1 MAAAA
6 SSSSATAA
14 DRDHGAGLPLPQ
26 ATSSSDQD
34 RPTLS
39 PPPLSS
45 IVISKAAHLED
56 TRRAL
61 LSQINDDQ
69 DKESI
74 TSAVTQLV
82 KEHIEAQLAAKGLE
96 GIITLSAD
104 LTSLDLLLRLAYFID
119 KSGEWTATV
128 PIVRVA
134 KHQGRGGGQLPIELG
149 SADVEGVSSRAVFD
163 GRCEALRQLSLIQ
176 RHIGIPLERDS
187 NGLER
192 LGGRRLTIHTPQTL
206 PANHPFRNY
215 RFDDGD
221 DYASVRDAVLD
232 EMHWGGSEVAHQRG
246 RRLHGNRHVNATR
259 FYRLRQLATQPP
271 PIWGCHTISTNH
283 IRALGDFNRMI
294 LLHGGQPD
302 DTFEAHIY
310 IYISSDTSSDL
321 ADVYLYTTERPVIG
335 VGAARFPETMR
346 VVRQAMGADD
356 IQVAFGSQLVVEV
369 D

>member
-134 KHQGRGGGQLPIELG
+134 KHQGRGGGQLPIELT
-149 SADVEGVSSRAVFD
+149 SADVEGVGSRAVVD
-163 GRCEALRQLSLIQ
+163 GRCEALRQLSLIGRHLGVALQ
-176 RHIGIPLERDS
+176 RDNKGE
-187 NGLER
+187 ER
-192 LGGRRLTIHTPQTL
+192 LNGRLLTIHTLHTL
-206 PANHPFRNY
+206 PADHPFRDRYDPANPVCE
-215 RFDDGD
+215 FDGFAF
-221 DYASVRDAVLD
+221 ASIRDAVLY
-232 EMHWGGSEVAHQRG
+232 EMRYRGSEVADQYVYQH
-246 RRLHGNRHVNATR
+246 LDAPRHN
-259 FYRLRQLATQPP
+259 RLRELAHQQPP
-271 PIWGCHTISTNH
+271 VWKCGTISTNH
-283 IRALGDFNRMI
+283 YAAGDRARVI
-294 LLHGGQPD
+294 VLHGDQPQH
-302 DTFEAHIY
+302 TFEAHLY
-310 IYISSDTSSDL
+310 IFGGSTFSH
-321 ADVYLYTTERPVIG
+321 ARLYTTERPVAG
-335 VGAARFPETMR
+335 RMGAARFPQTVR
-346 VVRQAMGADD
+346 VVREVMGADA
-356 IQVAFGSQLVVEV
+356 QGAFGNQLAVAV

>member
-134 KHQGRGGGQLPIELG
+134 KHQGRGGGQLPIELR
-149 SADVEGVSSRAVFD
+149 SADVEGVGSRAVFD
-163 GRCEALRQLSLIQ
+163 GRCEAVRQLSLIG
-176 RHIGIPLERDS
+176 RHIGMELERVND
-187 NGLER
+187 GER
-192 LGGRRLTIHTPQTL
+192 LDGHRLTIRKAQTL
-206 PANHPFRNY
+206 PADHPFRNGY
-215 RFDDGD
+215 DEANPVCELLGLDH
-221 DYASVRDAVLD
+221 ASVRDAVLN
-232 EMHWGGSEVAHQRG
+232 ELGHGGSLVAHQD
-246 RRLHGNRHVNATR
+246 VTPYSNAPI
-259 FYRLRQLATQPP
+259 YDRLRRVLATQPP
-271 PIWGCHTISTNH
+271 PVWDRCTISTSH
-283 IRALGDFNRMI
+283 APATGYFERVI
-294 LLHGGQPD
+294 LLHGGEAH
-302 DTFEAHIY
+302 DTFAAHII
-310 IYISSDTSSDL
+310 IYTHTNFASSR
-321 ADVYLYTTERPVIG
+321 LYTTERPVDG
-335 VGAARFPETMR
+335 KKRAARFPQT
-346 VVRQAMGADD
+346 VRLAREVLGAD
-356 IQVAFGSQLVVEV
+356 AHVVLGGN
-369 D
+369 